1 MQFIQ
6 HTMNRCSVNRGFTV
20 FCTMG
25 LFFPKH
31 TIASKPRT
39 WSFNDPAS
47 RNDHKTFNIIRFFG
61 NLDGYRI
68 RISKKFNIC
77 HVCSISPHPCDRWIA
92 LTNTIEQII
101 RSITIADMCR
111 KNTHKEDI
119 SVRINENMAF
129 STINFFPIH
138 RSRVHRLIPWL

>member
-6 HTMNRCSVNRGFTV
+6 HTMNRCRVNRGFTV

-31 TIASKPRT
+31 TIATKPRT

-61 NLDGYRI
+61 K
-68 RISKKFNIC
+68 S
-77 HVCSISPHPCDRWIA
+77 
-92 LTNTIEQII
+92 
-101 RSITIADMCR
+101 
-111 KNTHKEDI
+111 
-119 SVRINENMAF
+119 AF
-129 STINFFPIH
+129 GN
-138 RSRVHRLIPWL
+138 HRLY